1 MNILPETFKTNL
13 PQILNWFDAR
23 ACARQGTWLGT
34 KLPFD
39 QSYTIEPIS
48 DSTLYPIYYLISL
61 YVNNGQIK
69 VEQLTERFFDYVFL
83 NKGEGK
89 EISKKTNIDL
99 NLLEEIKK
107 DVEYWYPLDI
117 NLGGKNIKQF
127 IFQYF

>member
-13 PQILNWFDAR
+13 PQILNWLIAR

-61 YVNNGQIK
+61 YVNNGKIK
-69 VEQLTERFFDYVFL
+69 TEQLTEEFFDYVFL
-83 NKGEGK
+83 NKGESR
-89 EISKKTNIDL
+89 EVSQ
-99 NLLEEIKK
+99 
-107 DVEYWYPLDI
+107 
-117 NLGGKNIKQF
+117 KQ
-127 IFQYF
+127 I